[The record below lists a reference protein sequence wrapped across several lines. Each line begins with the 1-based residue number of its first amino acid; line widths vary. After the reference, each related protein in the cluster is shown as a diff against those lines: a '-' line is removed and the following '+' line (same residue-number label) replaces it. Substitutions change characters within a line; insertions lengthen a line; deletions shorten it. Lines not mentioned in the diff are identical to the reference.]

1 MSGEFWCAVDY
12 YGNSLSHA
20 SRNDKRLGTNPKK
33 KKQVKIVREVQGPSL
48 SEQDYAIAYKKAVQA
63 GDKKKAEKI
72 KDQFNKTYV
81 AETGADSKGKATK
94 NSKNAHPLS
103 MTKATQK
110 KSSKSEIYLLGY
122 HYKKGDQVVD
132 PKWAKKNIKKKK

>member
-1 MSGEFWCAVDY
+1 MSGELWCAVDY

-48 SEQDYAIAYKKAVQA
+48 GEQDYAQAYRKAIQA
-63 GDKKKAEKI
+63 GDKKKAKKI
-72 KDQFNKTYV
+72 KEQFNKNYV
-81 AETGADSKGKATK
+81 ADTGANSKGKATK
-94 NSKNAHPLS
+94 NAKNAHQLS
-103 MTKATQK
+103 LTKTTQRQNM
-110 KSSKSEIYLLGY
+110 KSDFYLTGY
-122 HYKKGDQVVD
+122 KYKKGDQVID